1 MISLLETLKERK
13 TTASPLS
20 MLTHLPAIEPV
31 SSAQLAEL
39 AVRDVVSSSSL
50 DMQMEIVSMAL
61 TPVHSD
67 STVTNS

>member
-1 MISLLETLKERK
+1 
-13 TTASPLS
+13 